1 MLRSIET
8 AGIRLTC
15 LLLVGCAVAVA
26 QEVSV
31 ESLRATL
38 EANCVTCYGASK
50 DKYVAAARALETYVE
65 SHGEDTTAKRL
76 LAKTY
81 GEWAF
86 GYEERSNPAEFE
98 RLIEHRQ
105 LLYRE
110 LVATN
115 PNDADLLLEYSS
127 TIDDPKQMLAVLEKA
142 SALAPDNT
150 RILMT
155 IGQVYTNLNDR
166 DTGLQYMERAFALE
180 KTGLKLEYG
189 RSLIAALKDAGKTTE
204 VSRVTRELETFEDA
218 ASKSQQ

>member
-1 MLRSIET
+1 MLRIRT

-15 LLLVGCAVAVA
+15 VLLIGCAGAIA
-26 QEVSV
+26 QEVPV
-31 ESLRATL
+31 ETLRATL
-38 EANCVTCYGASK
+38 EANCVTCYGANK
-50 DKYVAAARALETYVE
+50 ANYVKAARALETYLE
-65 SHGEDTTAKRL
+65 SHSEDTAAKRL

-86 GYEERSNPAEFE
+86 GYEEQSNPVEFKRLLE
-98 RLIEHRQ
+98 RRR
-105 LLYRE
+105 LLFRE
-110 LVATN
+110 LVASN

-127 TIDDPKQMLAVLEKA
+127 AIDDPTEMLAVLEKA

-155 IGQVYTNLNDR
+155 IAQVYTNLNER
-166 DTGLQYMERAFALE
+166 DIGLQYMERAFALE

-204 VSRVTRELETFEDA
+204 ASRVTRELKTFKDA
-218 ASKSQQ
+218 TSKSPR